1 MKKIITFFVCL
12 GFGFTFSQVK
22 ETETLLAKD
31 QSEESVLS
39 KDTKS
44 AEYPG
49 GWMALRKDIADRIRT
64 KKINVGGIEGTITAR
79 AKFIVN
85 IKGKIEDITVT
96 GDNADFN
103 KEIERAI
110 KSLKAQWKPAESKG
124 RIARSYYTFPLT
136 IKLD

>member
-1 MKKIITFFVCL
+1 MTL
-12 GFGFTFSQVK
+12 MGFQLAFSQIQEGLKQPYGFTK
-22 ETETLLAKD
+22 EQLEPYNKP
-31 QSEESVLS
+31 
-39 KDTKS
+39 

-49 GWMALRKDIADRIRT
+49 GMMALRKDIADRIRT